1 MTHLPERNVPAELL
15 ARPRPR
21 MPGDLMTRFR
31 KLRHAIRRMTHQP
44 LAVVE
49 RMISNSPCEEVGRPT
64 LRTAPV
70 EIMTTQEI
78 KLADK
83 LADRAEI
90 RLADKAADKAE
101 IRLADKLADKA
112 EIKLADKLVD
122 KAEIRLA
129 DKLVDK
135 LADRAEGAW
144 RGRRL
149 TGTPDRP
156 KEAERTAPNDEH
168 ATEHL
173 RGRHLLWIDDPED

>member
-1 MTHLPERNVPAELL
+1 
-15 ARPRPR
+15 

-78 KLADK
+78 RLAGRAEIKLAGK

-90 RLADKAADKAE
+90 RLVGK
-101 IRLADKLADKA
+101 LADKLVDKA
-112 EIKLADKLVD
+112 EIKLADRLAD
-122 KAEIRLA
+122 RAEIRLA

-173 RGRHLLWIDDPED
+173 RGRHLLLIDDPED

>member
-1 MTHLPERNVPAELL
+1 
-15 ARPRPR
+15 
-21 MPGDLMTRFR
+21 
-31 KLRHAIRRMTHQP
+31 MTHQP

-78 KLADK
+78 RLAGKLAG
-83 LADRAEI
+83 RAEI
-90 RLADKAADKAE
+90 RLAGKLVDKAE
-101 IRLADKLADKA
+101 IRLADRLAGRAEIRLADR
-112 EIKLADKLVD
+112 LADKLVD
-122 KAEIRLA
+122 KAEIR
-129 DKLVDK
+129 LVDK

-173 RGRHLLWIDDPED
+173 RGRHLLLIDDPED

>member
-1 MTHLPERNVPAELL
+1 
-15 ARPRPR
+15 

-78 KLADK
+78 RLAG
-83 LADRAEI
+83 RVEI
-90 RLADKAADKAE
+90 RLVG
-101 IRLADKLADKA
+101 KLAGRA

-122 KAEIRLA
+122 KAEIKLADRLADRAEIRLA

-173 RGRHLLWIDDPED
+173 RGRHLLLIDDPED

>member
-1 MTHLPERNVPAELL
+1 
-15 ARPRPR
+15 

-78 KLADK
+78 RLAGRAEIKLAGKLAGRAEIRLADKLVDK

-90 RLADKAADKAE
+90 RLADKLVDKAE
-101 IRLADKLADKA
+101 IRLAGKLADRA
-112 EIKLADKLVD
+112 EIK
-122 KAEIRLA
+122 LA

-173 RGRHLLWIDDPED
+173 RGRHLLLIDDPED

>member
-1 MTHLPERNVPAELL
+1 
-15 ARPRPR
+15 
-21 MPGDLMTRFR
+21 
-31 KLRHAIRRMTHQP
+31 MTHQP

-78 KLADK
+78 RLAGKLAG
-83 LADRAEI
+83 RAEI
-90 RLADKAADKAE
+90 RLAG
-101 IRLADKLADKA
+101 
-112 EIKLADKLVD
+112 KLVD
-122 KAEIRLA
+122 KAEIR
-129 DKLVDK
+129 LVDK

-173 RGRHLLWIDDPED
+173 RGRHLLLIDDPED

>member
-1 MTHLPERNVPAELL
+1 
-15 ARPRPR
+15 
-21 MPGDLMTRFR
+21 
-31 KLRHAIRRMTHQP
+31 MTHQP

-78 KLADK
+78 
-83 LADRAEI
+83 
-90 RLADKAADKAE
+90 RLAG
-101 IRLADKLADKA
+101 
-112 EIKLADKLVD
+112 
-122 KAEIRLA
+122 
-129 DKLVDK
+129 K

-173 RGRHLLWIDDPED
+173 RGRHLLLIDDPED

>member
-1 MTHLPERNVPAELL
+1 
-15 ARPRPR
+15 

-78 KLADK
+78 RLAGRAEIKLAGK
-83 LADRAEI
+83 LAGRAEI
-90 RLADKAADKAE
+90 R
-101 IRLADKLADKA
+101 
-112 EIKLADKLVD
+112 LADKLVD
-122 KAEIRLA
+122 KAEIRLAGKLADRAEIKLA

-173 RGRHLLWIDDPED
+173 RGRHLLLIDDPED

>member
-1 MTHLPERNVPAELL
+1 
-15 ARPRPR
+15 

-78 KLADK
+78 
-83 LADRAEI
+83 
-90 RLADKAADKAE
+90 RLAG
-101 IRLADKLADKA
+101 
-112 EIKLADKLVD
+112 
-122 KAEIRLA
+122 
-129 DKLVDK
+129 K

-173 RGRHLLWIDDPED
+173 RGRHLLLIDDPED

>member
-1 MTHLPERNVPAELL
+1 
-15 ARPRPR
+15 

-78 KLADK
+78 RLAGRAEIKLAGKLADRAEIKLADK
-83 LADRAEI
+83 LADR
-90 RLADKAADKAE
+90 
-101 IRLADKLADKA
+101 
-112 EIKLADKLVD
+112 
-122 KAEIRLA
+122 AEIRLA

-173 RGRHLLWIDDPED
+173 RGRHLLLIDDPED

>member
-1 MTHLPERNVPAELL
+1 
-15 ARPRPR
+15 

-78 KLADK
+78 RLAGRAEIRLVGK

-90 RLADKAADKAE
+90 K
-101 IRLADKLADKA
+101 LADKLADKA
-112 EIKLADKLVD
+112 EIKLADRLADRLADKLVD
-122 KAEIRLA
+122 KAEI
-129 DKLVDK
+129 KLVDK

-173 RGRHLLWIDDPED
+173 RGRHLLLIDDPED